1 MKTIKEYLSTP
12 EGVEQKWNII
22 NEILEN
28 FDFVSIHILMDAL
41 DWMWYCTE
49 KDADEKRELGN
60 KVKVHDDF
68 SEFLPKP
75 DDLRKR
81 ARELLGQ
88 VITECGEKGLNEY
101 TIATGGFEVYV
112 AILTDEERVETHG
125 EDTPDDFE
133 HSVDLRLKFVAE
145 DSGSRFW

>member
-49 KDADEKRELGN
+49 KDADEKKELGN
-60 KVKVHDDF
+60 KVVAHGDF
-68 SEFLPKP
+68 HEFLPEP

-81 ARELLGQ
+81 ARELLGE
-88 VITECGEKGLNEY
+88 VLDGCGEKGLNEY
-101 TIATGGFEVYV
+101 AIATGGFEVYV
-112 AILTDEERVETHG
+112 TILTDEERVGVHG
-125 EDTPDDFE
+125 EDAPDDFE
-133 HSVDLRLKFVAE
+133 HSIDLRLKFVAE

>member
-12 EGVEQKWNII
+12 EGVEQKWNVI

-81 ARELLGQ
+81 AR
-88 VITECGEKGLNEY
+88 
-101 TIATGGFEVYV
+101 
-112 AILTDEERVETHG
+112 
-125 EDTPDDFE
+125 
-133 HSVDLRLKFVAE
+133 
-145 DSGSRFW
+145 